1 MIKTINIENLAHW
14 LEKYGDPKIEL
25 HIELDNKHADV
36 DKIIQSDDFKRQI
49 NDACKWVQ
57 YYFMFHL
64 EKSKSFLADGWR
76 MNIHRAYPA
85 YDHSGIQ
92 GKLL

>member
-1 MIKTINIENLAHW
+1 MIKIIHIENLAHW

-36 DKIIQSDDFKRQI
+36 DQIIQSDDFKRQI

-64 EKSKSFLADGWR
+64 EKSKSFFADGYKT
-76 MNIHRAYPA
+76 NIRRVYPA
-85 YDHSGIQ
+85 YDVSRIQ
-92 GKLL
+92 G

>member
-25 HIELDNKHADV
+25 HIEIDNKQADV
-36 DKIIQSDDFKRQI
+36 NQIIQSDDFKRQI